1 MLKQSN
7 LEEVVKQTS
16 EAEESA
22 KMFLEEL
29 LSDVCGS
36 IDNQQ
41 SELEETVK
49 ECDTED
55 VTNSTI
61 TAEQPAE
68 TTNSDATDCDDVDD
82 NVLSDE
88 ALDQLDK
95 ELEAESS
102 VEKELDVTSTCTVVN
117 GTGDPEKHEV
127 VENGQDNVEQ
137 ASISSC
143 QDSKLSIA
151 NGNTEVGN
159 ELTVE

>member
-1 MLKQSN
+1 MWYCLFLTIFQNKIQAFPFSFELN
-7 LEEVVKQTS
+7 TFGS
-16 EAEESA
+16 ERVNIS
-22 KMFLEEL
+22 F
-29 LSDVCGS
+29 
-36 IDNQQ
+36 IIQ
-41 SELEETVK
+41 
-49 ECDTED
+49 D

-117 GTGDPEKHEV
+117 GTGDPEKHAV
-127 VENGQDNVEQ
+127 VSYYE
-137 ASISSC
+137 
-143 QDSKLSIA
+143 
-151 NGNTEVGN
+151 
-159 ELTVE
+159 